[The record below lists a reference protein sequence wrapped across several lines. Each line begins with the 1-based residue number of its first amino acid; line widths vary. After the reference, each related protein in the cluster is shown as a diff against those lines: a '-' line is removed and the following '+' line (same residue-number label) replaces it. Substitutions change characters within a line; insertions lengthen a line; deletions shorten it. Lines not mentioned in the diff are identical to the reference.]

1 MKTLIWKLRFTL
13 ALRPL
18 LHIPWAMC
26 WEAAG
31 AWIEHNNND
40 LGECPVECA
49 QAEHD
54 AWTEMGA

>member
-1 MKTLIWKLRFTL
+1 
-13 ALRPL
+13 
-18 LHIPWAMC
+18 MC